1 MTAPQTRLVPLGPAR
16 RQTQANQEIGVL
28 EGNPVNKF
36 RTGM

>member
-1 MTAPQTRLVPLGPAR
+1 MTTPQTKLIPLGEAR
-16 RQTQANQEIGVL
+16 RRTQANQEIGVL